1 MSSLP
6 YNSQFREMREKDGDT
21 SDMLDAIEAFFE
33 GSGKTRRQIAKKLK
47 AMNLIKDSKELRAIT
62 RSVLAKSKCSTK
74 SHLSVVEFF
83 LVTFR

>member
-62 RSVLAKSKCSTK
+62 RSVLLAKSKCSTK
-74 SHLSVVEFF
+74 SHLTVVEFF
-83 LVTFR
+83 L